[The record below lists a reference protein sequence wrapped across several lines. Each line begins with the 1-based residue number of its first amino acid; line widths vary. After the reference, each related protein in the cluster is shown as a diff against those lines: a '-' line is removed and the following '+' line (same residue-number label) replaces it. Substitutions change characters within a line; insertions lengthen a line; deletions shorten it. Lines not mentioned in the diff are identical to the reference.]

1 MKYPVPPIQI
11 HCVLSEAD
19 QQDYVSI
26 MCWFEK
32 CKHGTEEN
40 LLAKKVK
47 GVKWIMLKNWL
58 LKHELLNYLS
68 SGVQPYLD
76 HYFLPFW
83 LFKKKYH

>member
-40 LLAKKVK
+40 LLAKQVK